1 MESYINDETIV
12 KNDIYDA
19 FKDDIICPICSKIL
33 IEPQMCINCQNSYCR
48 KCIEEWSKKS
58 NKCPNRCDNPNYKKS
73 LEKAKTLSKLKF
85 KCQKCGNQFTYD
97 NIKKHVDE
105 CEQDKNIEEK
115 RDNNK
120 KKIKRLK
127 TEEIEKIR
135 NKNIPHITCKN
146 NKNKF

>member
-1 MESYINDETIV
+1 MERYINEETIV

-19 FKDDIICPICSKIL
+19 FKDDINCPRCSKIL
-33 IEPQMCINCQNSYCR
+33 IEPQMCINYQNVYCR
-48 KCIEEWSKKS
+48 KCIEEWSKNN
-58 NKCPNRCDNPNYKKS
+58 NKCPNRCDNPNYKRS

-85 KCQKCGNQFTYD
+85 KCQKCGNQFLYD
-97 NIKKHVDE
+97 EIKKHADE
-105 CEQDKNIEEK
+105 CKQDKNIEESK
-115 RDNNK
+115 GNNK

-127 TEEIEKIR
+127 TEEIEKTG